1 MKWLVTDKGTYIN
14 PLFIES
20 MRVSKENVSVP
31 VVENGKWV
39 GEKTDL
45 VFKVIAKTFAG
56 SVFTVKAFSDPLQ
69 AQKYLEK
76 LAEELSTIGELLQA
90 LNSTLEGLVEVETD
104 EGYRKP
110 AWRPL

>member
-45 VFKVIAKTFAG
+45 VFKVIAETFTG
-56 SVFTVKAFSDPLQ
+56 SVFTLKASSDPLQ

-76 LAEELSTIGELLQA
+76 LAEEIPTFGQVLAQVISAVNEIAEIG
-90 LNSTLEGLVEVETD
+90 VD